1 MPIRVTA
8 VSASK
13 YGLELVTPMSSIGL
27 ETRLISNPFDVLG
40 GSFFVVVDGEEQHEM
55 IGVRK

>member
-27 ETRLISNPFDVLG
+27 ETRLISNPFDELCD
-40 GSFFVVVDGEEQHEM
+40 SFVVVVDGEEQHEM
-55 IGVRK
+55 VGVRK